1 VPVLCVVASV
11 LLQAGVYGFVSGTL
25 DSGDSLA
32 LSCAGFA
39 SAAVLF
45 NAVLLVR
52 RLRGEA
58 TRAPGRAPGLLL
70 ALNAA
75 TAATFLSFHACL
87 TWVPATAATGVE
99 TAVGP
104 AVLALLGLT
113 GRAPRAT
120 AGGWCAAGLL
130 VCLGVAVA
138 HRLTADAAFGPGLAA
153 GLVLVVVAGCG
164 APVIALISAEL
175 GRRGIDPVYVTAHR
189 FHLTYLLGGVLLL
202 AVGGTGGDR
211 TGRLP
216 ETLLTGFLAV
226 TLPLYWLQSGLQ
238 RTDPMVAMVLLTTL
252 PGATYLAECAFH
264 GSFDTVALALVCAL
278 IAVALGYVRASARA
292 EPAPV
297 AAEGAVGAP
306 STSSRGSR
314 TPPRP
319 PRRDRRWG
327 SGRCGV

>member
-1 VPVLCVVASV
+1 MPVLCVVASV

-25 DSGDSLA
+25 GPGDSLA

-45 NAVLLVR
+45 NVVLLAR
-52 RLRGEA
+52 RLRGAAGVA
-58 TRAPGRAPGLLL
+58 TPAERAPGLLL

-75 TAATFLSFHACL
+75 TAATFLSFYACL

-104 AVLALLGLT
+104 VVLALLGLA

-120 AGGWCAAGLL
+120 ARGWCAAGLL

-153 GLVLVVVAGCG
+153 GLALVVVAGCG

-202 AVGGTGGDR
+202 TVGGPGGNWA
-211 TGRLP
+211 GRLP
-216 ETLLTGFLAV
+216 ETLLTGVLAV

-238 RTDPMVAMVLLTTL
+238 RADPMVAMVLLTTL

-264 GSFDTVALALVCAL
+264 GSLDTVALALVCAL
-278 IAVALGYVRASARA
+278 IAVALGYVRASAPA
-292 EPAPV
+292 EPA
-297 AAEGAVGAP
+297 AAASA
-306 STSSRGSR
+306 R
-314 TPPRP
+314 
-319 PRRDRRWG
+319 
-327 SGRCGV
+327 

>member
-1 VPVLCVVASV
+1 VPVLYVVASV

-25 DSGDSLA
+25 DSSDSLT

-39 SAAVLF
+39 SAAVVF
-45 NAVLLVR
+45 NVVLLVR
-52 RLRGEA
+52 RLRGA
-58 TRAPGRAPGLLL
+58 AGVAARGAAVPVRVGRAPGLLL

-75 TAATFLSFHACL
+75 TAVTFLSFYACL

-104 AVLALLGLT
+104 VVLALLGLA

-120 AGGWCAAGLL
+120 GRGWCAAGLL
-130 VCLGVAVA
+130 VFLGVAVA

-153 GLVLVVVAGCG
+153 GLALVVVAGCG
-164 APVIALISAEL
+164 APVIALISTEL
-175 GRRGIDPVYVTAHR
+175 GRRGVDPVYVTAHR

-202 AVGGTGGDR
+202 PVGGPGGDWA
-211 TGRLP
+211 GRLP
-216 ETLLTGFLAV
+216 ETLLTGVLAV

-264 GSFDTVALALVCAL
+264 GSFDTVALALICAL

-292 EPAPV
+292 ESAPV
-297 AAEGAVGAP
+297 VA
-306 STSSRGSR
+306 
-314 TPPRP
+314 RP
-319 PRRDRRWG
+319 PRATRT
-327 SGRCGV
+327 